1 MFKMSLGDDFFDFRV
16 SSTSKFSSQTHTNEE
31 CYGVYFPQ
39 YGKKKSTS
47 TIIFSQ
53 NDEYSVSNKYVF
65 EIKN

>member
-1 MFKMSLGDDFFDFRV
+1 MFQMSLGVDFFDFRV
-16 SSTSKFSSQTHTNEE
+16 SSTGKFSTQTHTNEE

-47 TIIFSQ
+47 TIILSQ
-53 NDEYSVSNKYVF
+53 NEEETETNKYFF